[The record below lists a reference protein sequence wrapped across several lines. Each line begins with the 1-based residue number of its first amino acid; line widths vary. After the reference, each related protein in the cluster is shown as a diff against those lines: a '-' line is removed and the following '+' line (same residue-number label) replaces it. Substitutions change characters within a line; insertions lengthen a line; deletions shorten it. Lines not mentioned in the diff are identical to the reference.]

1 MEKTS
6 CESPFC
12 HNKEILSRKEA
23 APLINKM
30 VAGGDLLT
38 PAISNFDRDK
48 YKCVHVNVFN

>member
-1 MEKTS
+1 MEKT